1 MRFRKYKKYL
11 FLALRISL
19 ALVLMYLL
27 IADVTFNY
35 EADFA
40 FKDIFTKGLF
50 SFSSFDTLD
59 NPYLNFVK
67 IIILESMFFVSFY
80 ESIIMLGDS
89 ADGFNKVIKY
99 YSSSRSNYIFKKLK
113 LFTRFYL
120 IDTLVWLAEFSLCI
134 ALADKFE
141 VGSLIYVLEYL
152 VIHYLIFMLIAIII
166 PSSIYSL
173 MLACIVCLLQEII
186 FKLPLVTIAVVIV
199 LFLGL
204 YKTNLFASYRGDES

>member
-35 EADFA
+35 EAEFV
-40 FKDIFTKGLF
+40 FKDIFIKGLF
-50 SFSSFDTLD
+50 SFSSFDPLD

-67 IIILESMFFVSFY
+67 II
-80 ESIIMLGDS
+80 